1 VWLRN
6 PRSAMS
12 GALLVSDQVEDHYR
26 AALDAAAP
34 GVARVVLR
42 PDGCEGDPSRV
53 EIAFFS
59 GDLFP
64 ERVREF
70 VLALR
75 DAKQLRW
82 LHTFSAGVDN
92 PWFQALRARGVRLTT
107 SSGANAVPIAQT
119 VLLYLL
125 ALSRDFARWQDAQ
138 KRHAW
143 EPHQVVDLQDLT
155 LGVVGLGPIGL
166 EVARLGAALSM
177 RVVAV
182 RRSPRGD
189 EPCETW
195 PIARLDALLPRAD
208 ALVLALPL
216 SDDTRHLLDARRVA
230 LLKRGAWLVNVGR
243 GAVVDEAAL
252 VAALQSGQLGGA
264 GLDVFEVEPLPPE
277 SPLWSLPNV
286 IVTPHNSGDS
296 PGNQVRAA
304 EIFLG
309 NLARFG
315 RGAALRNEVA

>member
-1 VWLRN
+1 ML
-6 PRSAMS
+6 
-12 GALLVSDQVEDHYR
+12 GALLVSNWVEDHYG

-34 GVARVVLR
+34 GVGRVVLR
-42 PDGCEGDPSRV
+42 PEACEGDPSGV

-59 GDLFP
+59 GDIFP
-64 ERVREF
+64 QRVREF

-107 SSGANAVPIAQT
+107 SSGANAVPIAHT

-125 ALSRDFARWQDAQ
+125 ALSRDLARWQDAQ
-138 KRHAW
+138 RRRAW
-143 EPHQVVDLQDLT
+143 ERHQVADLQGMT
-155 LGVVGLGPIGL
+155 LGIVGLGPIGL
-166 EVARLGAALSM
+166 EVARLGAALRM
-177 RVVAV
+177 QVIGV
-182 RRSPRGD
+182 RRTPRGD

-195 PIARLDALLPRAD
+195 PMARLDELLAQVD

-216 SDDTRHLLDARRVA
+216 SEDTKQLLDARRLA

-243 GAVVDEAAL
+243 GGLVDEAAL
-252 VAALQSGQLGGA
+252 AAALQSGQIGGA

-277 SPLWSLPNV
+277 SPLWPLLNV

-296 PGNQVRAA
+296 PANLHRATA
-304 EIFLG
+304 IFLD
-309 NLARFG
+309 NLTRFG
-315 RGAALRNEVA
+315 RGEALCNEVA

>member
-1 VWLRN
+1 
-6 PRSAMS
+6 M
-12 GALLVSDQVEDHYR
+12 LLVSDWVEGHYHG
-26 AALDAAAP
+26 ALGAAAP
-34 GVARVVLR
+34 GASRVVLN
-42 PDGCEGDPSRV
+42 PGGVDGDSSSV

-64 ERVREF
+64 QRVREF

-75 DAKQLRW
+75 DAKRLRW

-125 ALSRDFARWQDAQ
+125 ALSRDLARWSDAQ
-138 KRHAW
+138 RRHAW
-143 EPHQVVDLQDLT
+143 ETHSMVDLQGMT
-155 LGVVGLGPIGL
+155 LGIVGLGPIGL
-166 EVARLGAALSM
+166 EVARLGAALRM
-177 RVVAV
+177 RVIGV
-182 RRSPRGD
+182 RRTPRGD

-195 PIARLDALLPRAD
+195 PMARLDELLAQVD
-208 ALVLALPL
+208 GLVLALPL
-216 SDDTRHLLDARRVA
+216 SEDTKQVLDARRLA

-243 GAVVDEAAL
+243 GGLVDEAAL
-252 VAALQSGQLGGA
+252 VAALESGQLGGA

-277 SPLWSLPNV
+277 SPLWSMPNV

-296 PGNQVRAA
+296 PANLHRATA
-304 EIFLG
+304 IFLD
-309 NLARFG
+309 NLARYV
-315 RGAALRNEVA
+315 RGEALCNEVA

>member
-1 VWLRN
+1 MR
-6 PRSAMS
+6 
-12 GALLVSDQVEDHYR
+12 GALLVSNQVDDHYG

-42 PDGCEGDPSRV
+42 PEACEGDPSRV

-59 GDLFP
+59 GDFFP

-92 PWFQALRARGVRLTT
+92 PWFQALRERGVRLTT

-125 ALSRDFARWQDAQ
+125 ALSRDLARWQDAQ
-138 KRHAW
+138 QRRAW
-143 EPHQVVDLQDLT
+143 EPHEVVDLQGLT

-166 EVARLGAALSM
+166 EVARLGAALRM
-177 RVVAV
+177 RVIGM

-195 PIARLDALLPRAD
+195 PITRLDELLPRAN
-208 ALVLALPL
+208 ALALALPL
-216 SDDTRHLLDARRVA
+216 SGDTRHLLDARRIA

-243 GAVVDEAAL
+243 GALVDEAAL

-264 GLDVFEVEPLPPE
+264 GLDVFEVEPLPPG
-277 SPLWSLPNV
+277 SPLWTLPNV

-304 EIFLG
+304 EIFLD
-309 NLARFG
+309 NLARFV
-315 RGAALRNEVA
+315 RGEALRNEVA

>member
-1 VWLRN
+1 
-6 PRSAMS
+6 M
-12 GALLVSDQVEDHYR
+12 LLVSDWVEGHYHG
-26 AALDAAAP
+26 ALGAAAP
-34 GVARVVLR
+34 GASRVVLN
-42 PDGCEGDPSRV
+42 PGGVDGDSSSV

-64 ERVREF
+64 QRVREF

-125 ALSRDFARWQDAQ
+125 ALSRDLARWSDAQ
-138 KRHAW
+138 RRHAW
-143 EPHQVVDLQDLT
+143 ETHSMVDLQGMT
-155 LGVVGLGPIGL
+155 LGIVGLGPIGL
-166 EVARLGAALSM
+166 EVARLGAALRM
-177 RVVAV
+177 RVIGV
-182 RRSPRGD
+182 RRTPRGD

-195 PIARLDALLPRAD
+195 SMARLDELLAQVD
-208 ALVLALPL
+208 GLVLALPL
-216 SDDTRHLLDARRVA
+216 SEDTKQVLDARRLA

-243 GAVVDEAAL
+243 GGLVDEAAL
-252 VAALQSGQLGGA
+252 VAALESGQLGGA

-277 SPLWSLPNV
+277 SPLWSMPNV

-296 PGNQVRAA
+296 PANLHRATA
-304 EIFLG
+304 IFLD
-309 NLARFG
+309 NLARYV
-315 RGAALRNEVA
+315 RGEALCNEVA

>member
-1 VWLRN
+1 
-6 PRSAMS
+6 M
-12 GALLVSDQVEDHYR
+12 LLVSDWVEGHYR
-26 AALDAAAP
+26 AALDAAAS
-34 GVARVVLR
+34 GVPRVVLR
-42 PDGCEGDPSRV
+42 PDACEGDPGGI

-64 ERVREF
+64 ARVREF

-75 DAKQLRW
+75 DARQLRW

-92 PWFQALRARGVRLTT
+92 PWFQSLRARGVRLTT

-119 VLLYLL
+119 VMLYLL
-125 ALSRDFARWQDAQ
+125 ALSRDLARWSDAQ
-138 KRHAW
+138 RRHAW
-143 EPHQVVDLQDLT
+143 ETHAMADLQGMT
-155 LGVVGLGPIGL
+155 LGIVGLGPIGL
-166 EVARLGAALSM
+166 EVARLGAALRM
-177 RVVAV
+177 RVVGV
-182 RRSPRGD
+182 RRTPAGD

-195 PIARLDALLPRAD
+195 PMARLDELLASVD

-216 SDDTRHLLDARRVA
+216 SDDTKHLLDARRLA

-243 GAVVDEAAL
+243 GALVDEAAL

-264 GLDVFEVEPLPPE
+264 GLDVFEVEPLPAE

-296 PGNQVRAA
+296 PANLHRATA
-304 EIFLG
+304 IFLD
-309 NLARFG
+309 NLARYG
-315 RGAALRNEVA
+315 RGEALCNEVASS

>member
-1 VWLRN
+1 
-6 PRSAMS
+6 M
-12 GALLVSDQVEDHYR
+12 
-26 AALDAAAP
+26 
-34 GVARVVLR
+34 
-42 PDGCEGDPSRV
+42 
-53 EIAFFS
+53 
-59 GDLFP
+59 
-64 ERVREF
+64 
-70 VLALR
+70 LALR

-125 ALSRDFARWQDAQ
+125 ALSRDLAGWQDAQ
-138 KRHAW
+138 KRRAW
-143 EPHQVVDLQDLT
+143 EPHEVVDLQGLT

-166 EVARLGAALSM
+166 EVARLGAALRM
-177 RVVAV
+177 RVVGV

-195 PIARLDALLPRAD
+195 PMARLDALLPHAD

-216 SDDTRHLLDARRVA
+216 SDDTHHLLDARRIA

-243 GAVVDEAAL
+243 GALVEEAAL

-264 GLDVFEVEPLPPE
+264 GLDVFEVEPLPDE
-277 SPLWSLPNV
+277 SPLWFLPNV

-304 EIFLG
+304 EIFLD

-315 RGAALRNEVA
+315 RGEPLRNEVA